1 MKQITKLKFIKS
13 SRPEGRRHETLVI
26 NSATV
31 TLLTGEQSEV
41 MSRRVTS
48 WKSCV
53 TDDQ

>member
-1 MKQITKLKFIKS
+1 MKQITKLKLIKF

-48 WKSCV
+48 WKTCV
-53 TDDQ
+53 TVDQ